1 MERIRPKSVKPLN
14 NYLLKVEFSNGEI
27 RKYDCKPY
35 LNGDW
40 FSEFLDI
47 NVFNTGRIVANT
59 DTGSCPDISR
69 TAHQCL

>member
-1 MERIRPKSVKPLN
+1 MERIRPKSAKPLN

-40 FSEFLDI
+40 FSVFLDI
-47 NVFNTGRIVANT
+47 NVFYTFRVSANT
-59 DTGSCPDISR
+59 DMGSSPGISPR
-69 TAHQCL
+69 VRPCL

>member
-47 NVFNTGRIVANT
+47 NVFNTFRVSGNT
-59 DTGSCPDISR
+59 GKATSQGTYPR
-69 TAHQCL
+69 VRPCL